1 MDVGELKKIQQDF
14 EEKYIGHFT
23 DNPDD
28 LLFFATALAG
38 ELGEFANLVKKYYRQ
53 EKLNTNVE
61 SDDKRDYKSGM
72 KEEIIDIF
80 TYLLIVAN
88 ILDIDIEKEYLA
100 KLEKNKQRFKKNN
113 S

>member
-1 MDVGELKKIQQDF
+1 MDIKEFKKLQKEF
-14 EEKYIGHFT
+14 EDKYIGHFS

-53 EKLNTNVE
+53 EKLNTKVTT
-61 SDDKRDYKSGM
+61 DDKRDYKPEM

-100 KLEKNKQRFKKNN
+100 KLEKNKQRFQKI
-113 S
+113 